1 MDGSA
6 SRLGILEIGEMRNEV
21 KSGVRPAR
29 SNLAGKILRRT
40 IVACFLCAALPSIA
54 NDDPASTPV
63 SNIILISIDTLRAD
77 HLGAYGY
84 RKSVTPNLD
93 QLAREGIVYEHAYT
107 PVPLTLPAHTA
118 LLTGEYPPKNGVRDN
133 GEALLASVPTL
144 AERLRENGLNT
155 TAFVGAFVLDRRFGL
170 ARGFENYW
178 GDFQLFRYPGK
189 DPGMIQ
195 IRGDR
200 VEAAAEEWITAH
212 HSDRFFAFVH
222 FYDLHG
228 PYLLPEPWLSRFGD
242 DVYDG
247 ELAYT
252 DDLIGR
258 LWKSL
263 QKLGLADRTA
273 LIITA
278 DHGEGLGDHGERHHG
293 FFLYNSTI
301 NIPMIVR
308 MPGGASGGT
317 RIQNVARLIDIAPTI
332 CSLLGV
338 PPLPTFQ
345 GHSLIANGEDK
356 TISPEPA
363 YSETLYPYRHFHTA
377 PLYAVETERYS
388 FISAPRRELYDLNL
402 DPKQTHNLAPTAA
415 SLANRLQND
424 LKQIASEQAP
434 QTAAQMSPEAMKA
447 LNSLG
452 YVGSTSSASL
462 PVDTAHLPDPKER
475 IRLFGRYQ
483 DALAM
488 GNEGNL
494 HDSAIELERIA
505 SLDPAL
511 INVQID
517 AGLARRN
524 LQQEASALPHFKAAT
539 RADPSNALAHFHLGV
554 SLSNLHRDREA
565 MQEFFLATKLEPWF
579 SQAYTAQGLAA
590 ARLQDMTFAK
600 ASFDRAIQLDPD
612 DFDALLN
619 RGKLLTISSRW
630 PDARQDLERAASL
643 NPDSRAVH
651 QALGTLAFYQGDLN
665 SALEEYQ
672 RALQLEDSDASIHAN
687 LALLYERLGEPQ
699 KARTEFQ
706 RSLKLDPTNQESIDG
721 LRRMP

>member
-1 MDGSA
+1 
-6 SRLGILEIGEMRNEV
+6 MRNEV
-21 KSGVRPAR
+21 KCGVCPAR
-29 SNLAGKILRRT
+29 INGAGKLVRCAIA
-40 IVACFLCAALPSIA
+40 ACFFYAPLSLVAS
-54 NDDPASTPV
+54 DDSRSTPI
-63 SNIILISIDTLRAD
+63 SNVVLISIDTLRAD

-93 QLAREGIVYEHAYT
+93 QLAGEGIVFEHAYT
-107 PVPLTLPAHTA
+107 PVPLTLPAHTS

-133 GEALLASVPTL
+133 GEALPASAPTL
-144 AERLRENGLNT
+144 AERLRENGLHT
-155 TAFVGAFVLDRRFGL
+155 AAFVGAFVLDRRFGL

-178 GDFQLFRYPGK
+178 GDFQLFRYQGK

-200 VEAAAEEWITAH
+200 VEAAVEEWITAH
-212 HSDRFFAFVH
+212 RSERFFAFVH

-228 PYLLPEPWLSRFGD
+228 PYLLPEPWLSRFGE

-258 LWKSL
+258 LWKGL

-273 LIITA
+273 LIVTA

-301 NIPMIVR
+301 NIPLIVR
-308 MPGGASGGT
+308 LPAGASGGT
-317 RIQNVARLIDIAPTI
+317 RVQNVARLTDIAPTV

-338 PPLPTFQ
+338 PLLPTFQ
-345 GHSLIANGEDK
+345 GHSLMPEVEGK
-356 TISPEPA
+356 TLSPEPA

-377 PLYAVETERYS
+377 PLYAIQTEHYS
-388 FISAPRRELYDLNL
+388 FISAPRREIYDLNL
-402 DPKQTHNLAPTAA
+402 DPKQTHNLALSSTGV
-415 SLANRLQND
+415 ANRLESD
-424 LKQIASEQAP
+424 LKQIAGPQAP
-434 QTAAQMSPEAMKA
+434 QATAQMSPEAMRA

-452 YVGSTSSASL
+452 YVGSISGASS
-462 PVDTAHLPDPKER
+462 PVDIAHLPDPKDR

-494 HDSAIELERIA
+494 RSAIELEKIA
-505 SLDPAL
+505 KLDPAL
-511 INVQID
+511 VNVQID
-517 AGLARRN
+517 AGLARRS
-524 LQQEASALPHFKAAT
+524 LHQEASALSHFKAAA

-565 MQEFFLATKLEPWF
+565 MPEFLIATKLQPWF

-590 ARLQDMTFAK
+590 ARVQDMTFAK
-600 ASFDRAIQLDPD
+600 ASFDRAIQLDPE

-619 RGKLLTISSRW
+619 RGKLLTMTSRW
-630 PDARQDLERAASL
+630 LDARQDLKRAVSL
-643 NPDSRAVH
+643 NPDSGAVH

-672 RALQLEDSDASIHAN
+672 RALKLNDSDASIHAN
-687 LALLYERLGEPQ
+687 VALLYERLGQPQ
-699 KARTEFQ
+699 KARAEFQ
-706 RSLKLDPTNQESIDG
+706 RSLRLDPTNQEAIEG
-721 LRRMP
+721 LRRIP

>member
-1 MDGSA
+1 
-6 SRLGILEIGEMRNEV
+6 MRNEV
-21 KSGVRPAR
+21 KSGVRAAR
-29 SNLAGKILRRT
+29 INGAGKLVRCAIA
-40 IVACFLCAALPSIA
+40 ACLFYAPLSLVA
-54 NDDPASTPV
+54 NDDPRSTPI
-63 SNIILISIDTLRAD
+63 SNVVLISIDTLRAD

-93 QLAREGIVYEHAYT
+93 QLAGESIVFEHAYT
-107 PVPLTLPAHTA
+107 PVPLTLPAHTS

-133 GEALLASVPTL
+133 GDALPASTPTL
-144 AERLRENGLNT
+144 AERLRENGLHT
-155 TAFVGAFVLDRRFGL
+155 AAFVGAFVLDRRFGL

-178 GDFQLFRYPGK
+178 GDFQLFRYQGK

-200 VEAAAEEWITAH
+200 VETAAEEWITAH
-212 HSDRFFAFVH
+212 RSERFFAFVH

-228 PYLLPEPWLSRFGD
+228 PYLLPEPWLSRFGE

-258 LWKSL
+258 LWKTL

-308 MPGGASGGT
+308 LPAGTHGGM
-317 RIQNVARLIDIAPTI
+317 RVQNVARLIDIAPTV

-338 PPLPTFQ
+338 PLLPTFQ
-345 GHSLIANGEDK
+345 GRSLMPEVEGK

-363 YSETLYPYRHFHTA
+363 YSESLYPYRHFHTA
-377 PLYAVETERYS
+377 PLYAIETERYS
-388 FISAPRRELYDLNL
+388 LISAPRRELYNLNL
-402 DPKQTHNLAPTAA
+402 DPKQTHNLALSSAGV
-415 SLANRLQND
+415 ANRLESD
-424 LKQIASEQAP
+424 LKQVAGSREPQA
-434 QTAAQMSPEAMKA
+434 TTQMSLEAMRA

-452 YVGSTSSASL
+452 YVGSISSIGS
-462 PVDTAHLPDPKER
+462 PVDTAHLPDPKDR
-475 IRLFGRYQ
+475 IQLFGRYQ

-488 GNEGNL
+488 ENEGNIRG
-494 HDSAIELERIA
+494 SVIELEKIA

-511 INVQID
+511 VNVQID

-524 LQQEASALPHFKAAT
+524 LHQEASGLPHFKAAA
-539 RADPSNALAHFHLGV
+539 RADPSNALAHFNLGV

-565 MQEFFLATKLEPWF
+565 MPEFLIATKLQPWF

-590 ARLQDMTFAK
+590 ARLQDMSFAK
-600 ASFDRAIQLDPD
+600 ASFDRAIQLDPE

-619 RGKLLTISSRW
+619 RGKLLTITSRW
-630 PDARQDLERAASL
+630 LDARQDLKRAVYL
-643 NPDSRAVH
+643 NPDSGAAY
-651 QALGTLAFYQGDLN
+651 QALGTLAFYQVDLN

-672 RALQLEDSDASIHAN
+672 RALKLEDSDASIHAN
-687 LALLYERLGEPQ
+687 LGLLYERLGQPQ
-699 KARTEFQ
+699 KARAEFQ
-706 RSLKLDPTNQESIDG
+706 RSQRLDPTNQEAIQG
-721 LRRMP
+721 WRRMP